1 MLVEDAER
9 QAARTAPHPYR
20 MLLAIV
26 RRIDVTVAD
35 EAGRRTQAA
44 SEMTPDEIEYCRAA
58 FAAFADLVFACTGGA
73 LRIEA
78 TELVLG
84 EPARQLSSVAKG
96 RYWLSAA
103 NAFAGRESTIPS
115 DTFDSLAVYYKM
127 PHGIVPGLHG
137 GAVGGDRGL
146 RGTAYFTLWVSDW
159 NEPIGPFN
167 RTVIASLHEW
177 LHNVSFFAHRVMGET
192 AIPDCHAGEEY
203 GYWDTDGGYPQ
214 WQAWNRD
221 LMLRYIPRSF
231 WYRLTS
237 RGRLLRS
244 AGVMPRPAHRKGTLF
259 SWRDVGED
267 WMRRLPQLEDRDLRT
282 LTGIRD
288 LQVTIHQPAPN
299 TPVVWALR
307 TSARV
312 ESPYARDLPPLTPAL
327 DNVLSLGRLPAPGP
341 VDDPV
346 AAYTEAPL
354 ESMAWLRSPRA
365 ERDRRDLLLL
375 RVDVA
380 PWLLARLRVAGRA
393 ASDSLVG
400 YLARRDPSEGQ
411 RINLLVAAVDLGD
424 DPPRDEL
431 ATLAA

>member
-1 MLVEDAER
+1 
-9 QAARTAPHPYR
+9 
-20 MLLAIV
+20 
-26 RRIDVTVAD
+26 
-35 EAGRRTQAA
+35 
-44 SEMTPDEIEYCRAA
+44 
-58 FAAFADLVFACTGGA
+58 
-73 LRIEA
+73 
-78 TELVLG
+78 
-84 EPARQLSSVAKG
+84 
-96 RYWLSAA
+96 
-103 NAFAGRESTIPS
+103 
-115 DTFDSLAVYYKM
+115 
-127 PHGIVPGLHG
+127 
-137 GAVGGDRGL
+137 
-146 RGTAYFTLWVSDW
+146 
-159 NEPIGPFN
+159 
-167 RTVIASLHEW
+167 
-177 LHNVSFFAHRVMGET
+177 
-192 AIPDCHAGEEY
+192 
-203 GYWDTDGGYPQ
+203 
-214 WQAWNRD
+214 
-221 LMLRYIPRSF
+221 
-231 WYRLTS
+231 
-237 RGRLLRS
+237 
-244 AGVMPRPAHRKGTLF
+244 MPRPAHRKGTLF

-267 WMRRLPQLEDRDLRT
+267 WMRRLPQLEDKDLRT
-282 LTGIRD
+282 LTGIHD

-354 ESMAWLRSPRA
+354 EAMAWLRSPRA